1 MNLVALILITFLG
14 LQEPTQE
21 VTGSITEVENIAT
34 GEIVE
39 VGYSLGEYKLTAY
52 CACEYC
58 CGKSDAITA
67 SGTVATAGRTVACN
81 SIPFGTVLSIN
92 GHQYIVEDTGGMS
105 DNVIDIF
112 FDNHQD
118 AINFGVQYADV
129 YKVVD

>member
-1 MNLVALILITFLG
+1 MDLVALILITFLG

-21 VTGSITEVENIAT
+21 ATGSITEVENIAT

-52 CACEYC
+52 CACESC
-58 CGKSDAITA
+58 CGKTDAITA

-92 GHQYIVEDTGGMS
+92 GHQYVVEDTGGMS
-105 DNVIDIF
+105 NNVIDIF

-129 YKVVD
+129 YKVVN